1 MLSGLFGWRGDW
13 TGLLTDKILYRRFL
27 EYSPLHDRQ
36 EILFLSTWV
45 QNALIVL
52 DVPVFSNNIV
62 KMYDSYLQLN
72 VLVKMLLY
80 DTDENREDDKVGEK
94 EC

>member
-1 MLSGLFGWRGDW
+1 M
-13 TGLLTDKILYRRFL
+13 
-27 EYSPLHDRQ
+27 
-36 EILFLSTWV
+36 
-45 QNALIVL
+45 VL